1 MSEQQPPRRLTRK
14 ELMRRNKKIAKR
26 RQQRLTVI
34 VVALTAFMVYITGLF
49 STSIAYLGDF
59 VSSAMVYLQ
68 FGDGFPVEIENQTY
82 MQSEKMGS
90 ALCVLDSQ
98 KLSFYSPTGDL
109 AHSYYHSMQNPV
121 ISTSSKRVAI
131 YNANDTSLK
140 IANAGSILFSQE
152 MSNDIIHASLADNNY
167 VAVTTKSQS
176 YNGEVKVFDAKMQE
190 KFTWKSAKAFPL
202 QSFLSSKANVLLVSC
217 ISAKDGKAV
226 SEVYIIDTATGEEK
240 LVYNNGENIM
250 LATEFVKEDSIIM
263 FFTDKA
269 VCVNFSEENEGTADI
284 SEYSYNGKNLLSYDI
299 KNSQIVMALGDY
311 DGMEGTDIV
320 ITDLSIKENFRTV
333 CPQNVKRVIIASQR
347 VYVLGEENV
356 FQYTTEGVYVTQHEV
371 KNNIR
376 SIVEYNGCVAVYSDS
391 MEKIEKVKAEKQ
403 S

>member
-1 MSEQQPPRRLTRK
+1 
-14 ELMRRNKKIAKR
+14 MRRNKRIAKR

-59 VSSAMVYLQ
+59 VSSAGVYLQ
-68 FGDGFPVEIENQTY
+68 FGSGFPVEIENQTY
-82 MQSEKMGS
+82 LQSEKMGS

-140 IANAGSILFSQE
+140 IANAGNILFSQE

-167 VAVTTKSQS
+167 AAVTTKSQS
-176 YNGEVKVFDAKMQE
+176 YNGEVKVFDSQMQE

-202 QSFLSSKANVLLVSC
+202 QSFLSSKAKTLLVSC

-226 SEVYIIDTATGEEK
+226 SEVYIISTETGEEK
-240 LVYNNGENIM
+240 YICQENGAVM
-250 LATEFVKEDSIIM
+250 LAAEFINDDSVIV

-269 VCVNFSEENEGTADI
+269 VCIKLAEEDGVKEYAT
-284 SEYSYNGKNLLSYDI
+284 YSYNGKDLLSYDV

-311 DGMEGTDIV
+311 DGVEQTDIA
-320 ITDLSIKENFRTV
+320 ITDLTLAENFRTV
-333 CPQNVKRVIIASQR
+333 CPQTVKTVVIASQR
-347 VYVLGEENV
+347 IYALGEDRIY
-356 FQYTTEGVYVTQHEV
+356 QYTTEGQEVVQQEV
-371 KNNIR
+371 KNNIKN
-376 SIVEYNGCVAVYSDS
+376 IVEYNGCVAVYSDS
-391 MEKIEKVKAEKQ
+391 LEKIEKVKAEKQ